1 MCTVIMMENQKA
13 QHPSTHSASTDV
25 QNSGKKKA
33 TTFKAVVTTGENRN
47 RVESMGKAVVGFQV

>member
-1 MCTVIMMENQKA
+1 MMENQKP
-13 QHPSTHSASTDV
+13 QHPSTHSDSTDV

-47 RVESMGKAVVGFQV
+47 QVESVGKAVVGFQV